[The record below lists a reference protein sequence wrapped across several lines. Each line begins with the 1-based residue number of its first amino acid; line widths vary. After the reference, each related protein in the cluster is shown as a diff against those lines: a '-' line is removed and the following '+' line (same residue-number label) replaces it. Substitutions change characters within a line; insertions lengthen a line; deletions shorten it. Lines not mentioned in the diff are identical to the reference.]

1 MMNKKRLILIFII
14 ILLSIFLTGCKNNE
28 SPEKITEK
36 TSKELGYFEEK
47 IFQIILKLEKDDY
60 LSPDNTLDWKKILE
74 DAEKINMELDNIMLD
89 LSNLNL
95 ANEKIDDIS
104 VYTNNILMAISEKNE
119 TKLMSEL
126 NNLYQT
132 IPKYLEIYEEDKNT
146 IMKKEL
152 KAFVLSSFNYAING
166 DWESAK
172 NEVINAENKYNEM
185 IGDNSYIEENSYNIN
200 KVYILIQE
208 YKTSV
213 NSENFELC
221 RLKFISLCSEI

>member
-1 MMNKKRLILIFII
+1 MNKKRLILIFII

-166 DWESAK
+166 DWGSAK

-185 IGDNSYIEENSYNIN
+185 IGNNSYIEENSYNIN